1 MAFPTDNELEP
12 TNQILMSI
20 GQVLFKKT
28 ALSISSG
35 LNNENSLGLIEGI
48 LKALTIPWLYMA
60 LVTYGLATLFWLYIL
75 QRIPLTLAYPF
86 STLAMTIVPIL
97 AIFLFGEKISWSYW
111 IGIFFIFMG
120 ITIIAR

>member
-1 MAFPTDNELEP
+1 MQVLQLVSFAL
-12 TNQILMSI
+12 LMSI

-86 STLAMTIVPIL
+86 SALAMTIVPIL

>member
-1 MAFPTDNELEP
+1 LSYIQVLQLISFAF
-12 TNQILMSI
+12 LMSG

-28 ALSISSG
+28 ALSISAG

-48 LKALTIPWLYMA
+48 LKAATIPWLYMA
-60 LVTYGLATLFWLYIL
+60 LFTYGIATLFWLYIL

-86 STLAMTIVPIL
+86 SALAMIIVPIL
-97 AIFLFGEKISWSYW
+97 AIFLFGEKLNWSYW
-111 IGIFFIFMG
+111 IGIIFIFIG

>member
-1 MAFPTDNELEP
+1 MSYIQVLQLISFAF
-12 TNQILMSI
+12 LMSG

-28 ALSISSG
+28 ALSISAG

-48 LKALTIPWLYMA
+48 LKAATIPWLYMA
-60 LVTYGLATLFWLYIL
+60 LFTYGIATLFWLYIL

-86 STLAMTIVPIL
+86 SALAMIIVPIL
-97 AIFLFGEKISWSYW
+97 AIFLFGEKLNWSYW
-111 IGIFFIFMG
+111 IGIIFIFIG